1 MTKPSSDRHCEHSEA
16 IFAPRPCE
24 RSEAIQENS
33 AGSPRLSPRDDGV
46 RIVIA
51 NTVKRAFLIV
61 IANTVKQSRKT
72 MLGRHGYRLAMTE

>member
-1 MTKPSSDRHCEHSEA
+1 MFVETETQHGKTT
-16 IFAPRPCE
+16 
-24 RSEAIQENS
+24 QVNN